1 MGDITASSEALR
13 VVLEHCHERVLRS
26 RPRRP
31 ACEPGHGC
39 SYEDGDGHDD
49 VYVRA
54 AQSLSQALRLDQ
66 GPVSCHRMYDFRTL
80 TFATTRSCGRFV
92 TWEPATSNMEV
103 TKDKFYPLTS
113 SSIERSRFCS
123 AVKAHLA
130 RPAIAANLHSL
141 HLANVPLHNEDAT
154 MLMLG
159 LHRCKN
165 IATLVVDGETSFNN
179 AYCSHAP
186 TFLPERPIYTL
197 RTFVACYSKPSSWRE
212 SYVLRNARA
221 LTTLYLQ
228 KADLEGAWTTGA
240 KHSDTLRVVH
250 LHEVRAD
257 VSFWAALAHT
267 PTRWRALR
275 YHVGQ
280 HDQFLDGV
288 ICEQLASAF
297 KPPIARSVFNM
308 RLRMDTHEYG
318 IVMQNTVYSQGD
330 RHRLLTSHAIS
341 DVLRRLHIANEDA
354 DEHTPVG
361 SIALPIPQTSAC
373 SDVC

>member
-228 KADLEGAWTTGA
+228 KADLEGPSELFDELLPIWKETTRPIL
-240 KHSDTLRVVH
+240 KSMTVEMNFSLLRN
-250 LHEVRAD
+250 
-257 VSFWAALAHT
+257 S
-267 PTRWRALR
+267 ALR